1 MAEQQQGGS
10 GFVLPAPGSQTPA
23 TAVTSLP
30 PNAAGAP
37 LIAIKV
43 GQEDTS
49 SRDLLVGGGI
59 LLLLLVAFFLARMG
73 YANMLVG
80 KKVPPSK
87 ANAAGWW
94 LFVFLSSI
102 SIAVVLTAMN
112 PARFLNLLT
121 VGPLAVVAVAGLVLM
136 LVSGRR

>member
-1 MAEQQQGGS
+1 MAEQQQSGS
-10 GFVLPAPGSQTPA
+10 GFVLPPPGSQAPATPVTPA
-23 TAVTSLP
+23 P
-30 PNAAGAP
+30 PAAAGAP
-37 LIAIKV
+37 LIGINV
-43 GQEDTS
+43 GHEDTS

-59 LLLLLVAFFLARMG
+59 LLVLLIAFFFARMG

-80 KKVPPSK
+80 KKVPPGR

-102 SIAVVLTAMN
+102 SIAVVLSAVN
-112 PARFLNLLT
+112 PARFLSLLI
-121 VGPLAVVAVAGLVLM
+121 VGPLVVVAVAGLVLM